1 MLCKEQRDG
10 IGMCRRGWQ
19 DVSIN
24 CLYQDVERLQWSIEQ
39 AGYGSVRVACHEVF
53 AYQSEGFADEDY
65 AKLFSIGVS
74 PTTQSKGVGEMLL
87 VDNECVM

>member
-1 MLCKEQRDG
+1 MSKGFNGRLNK
-10 IGMCRRGWQ
+10 Q
-19 DVSIN
+19 DMAQFGSKN
-24 CLYQDVERLQWSIEQ
+24 FSKTSDAVE
-39 AGYGSVRVACHEVF
+39 
-53 AYQSEGFADEDY
+53 DNEDY